1 MFPVIAVLLCAAA
14 GVISPGLAR
23 PVFDRQGSYL
33 PLLLNAW
40 PTPAPGRLLIGEV
53 IYDPDGAEP
62 GGEWI
67 EIYNAG
73 GSPVDLSAYKIGDEE
88 TLGEQEGMYSFPA
101 GAVID
106 PQQVLVIAVDAGI
119 FSRLYGIRADF
130 ELRGPDPDIPD
141 MVRYTAW
148 AGGGIELVNTGDE
161 VLLLDGGD
169 QVIDAL
175 SWGSCAF
182 AFDPPAPKVSGGHS
196 LERFPPEVDTDTAP
210 DWRDQPLPSPGRV
223 EQAAPV
229 QTPSPTGSTLQTPTM
244 IGGLTL
250 TPGVSPTPTCT
261 TTPMPPSTLVINEI
275 YADPDPSSGDA
286 NGDGSISVTAD
297 EFIEI
302 VNVTGS
308 TLDLSGWEIRDL
320 VRARHRFPPGSLLPA
335 GGAVVVFGGGQPQGS
350 FGGSLVQTASTG
362 GLAFNNEGDTLALYD
377 LNSRLIISYTY
388 GPEGGQDEALTRDP
402 DLTGPEPLVKH
413 STASGSGGALYSPGA
428 RLNGSSF

>member
-1 MFPVIAVLLCAAA
+1 
-14 GVISPGLAR
+14 
-23 PVFDRQGSYL
+23 
-33 PLLLNAW
+33 
-40 PTPAPGRLLIGEV
+40 LLITEV

-73 GSPVDLSAYKIGDEE
+73 GSALDLSVYKIGDEE

-101 GAVID
+101 GAVIA
-106 PQQVLVIAVDAGI
+106 PEQALVVAVDAGI
-119 FSRLYGIRADF
+119 FSRLHGLAPDF
-130 ELRGPDPDIPD
+130 ELRGADPDIPD

-182 AFDPPAPKVSGGHS
+182 AFDPAAPKVSGGHS

-223 EQAAPV
+223 ERAVLV
-229 QTPSPTGSTLQTPTM
+229 QTPSPAGGTPEPTI
-244 IGGLTL
+244 IGDLTL
-250 TPGVSPTPTCT
+250 TPGFSPTPTCT
-261 TTPMPPSTLVINEI
+261 TTPVPPFALVINEI
-275 YADPDPSSGDA
+275 YADPHPTSGDA

-302 VNVTGS
+302 VNVTDS
-308 TLDLSGWEIRDL
+308 PLDLSGWEIRDL
-320 VRARHRFPPGSLLPA
+320 VRARHRFPPDSLLPA
-335 GGAVVVFGGGQPQGS
+335 GGAVVVFGAGQPQGS
-350 FGGSLVQTASTG
+350 FGGSLVQTASSGT
-362 GLAFNNEGDTLALYD
+362 LAFNNEGDTLSLYD
-377 LNSRLIISYTY
+377 LNSFYVTSYTY
-388 GPEGGQDEALTRDP
+388 GPEGGEDEALTRDP

-413 STASGSGGALYSPGA
+413 STATGSGGALYSPGT
-428 RLNGSSF
+428 RLDGSNF